1 MSDARFAFHT
11 LVEPPFYF
19 QNLMSPMYPN
29 FSGPDG
35 TPSWM
40 MPASASGGGMHMG
53 DIEEFGNLVARMFD
67 NPEKAGDGSYLSLAG
82 DLLSWDDITS
92 TLQAQDHNIG
102 FVEATED
109 PYFIRDMFSYME
121 TYTYLGPD
129 ADAKIADAKTVTTKP
144 FTDFAT
150 WTAKNKPS
158 TQWR

>member
-1 MSDARFAFHT
+1 
-11 LVEPPFYF
+11 
-19 QNLMSPMYPN
+19 MYPK
-29 FSGPDG
+29 FPGPDG

-53 DIEEFGNLVARMFD
+53 DIEEFGNLVSGVFE

-92 TLQAQDHNIG
+92 TLQAQGHNIG

-121 TYTYLGPD
+121 TYTYFGPD
-129 ADAKIADAKTVTTKP
+129 AYTKIADAKA
-144 FTDFAT
+144 AT
-150 WTAKNKPS
+150 QTRSPPPNASSP
-158 TQWR
+158 TQC